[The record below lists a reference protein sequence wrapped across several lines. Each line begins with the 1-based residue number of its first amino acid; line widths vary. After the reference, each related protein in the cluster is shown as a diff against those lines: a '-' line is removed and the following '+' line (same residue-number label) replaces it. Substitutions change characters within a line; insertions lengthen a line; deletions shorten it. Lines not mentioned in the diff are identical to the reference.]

1 MTGPFPTKIVKPIR
15 PLSTQY
21 HTPALDAKPEVADPD
36 VVSLDELFSIWDFF
50 SEDRKSLP
58 LVKETPFTVEI
69 KRQI

>member
-58 LVKETPFTVEI
+58 LVKETPFTESPDA
-69 KRQI
+69 

>member
-1 MTGPFPTKIVKPIR
+1 MALFFANDRKELMPIAIQLFQKP
-15 PLSTQY
+15 
-21 HTPALDAKPEVADPD
+21 ADPD